1 MEQNRC
7 EKSTLLLAAVIGVAL
22 HGTYSTL
29 FNSLVEWSI
38 FPILSLVLAVYC
50 LHQRYLHQPMTD
62 GMPKL
67 IFSFFLLG
75 FFGYNAY
82 IRMGNPEMGS
92 NFFSSVAIVVMALW
106 IYRQIKQR
114 QRLRVQAEEAER
126 ASQAEQY

>member
-7 EKSTLLLAAVIGVAL
+7 EKGTLLLATIIGVAL

-29 FNSLVEWSI
+29 FNPLVDLSV
-38 FPILSLVLAVYC
+38 FPILSLLLAIYC
-50 LHQRYLHQPMTD
+50 LHQRYLHQAMTD

-75 FFGYNAY
+75 MFGYNAY
-82 IRMGNPEMGS
+82 MRTNNPDMGS
-92 NFFSSVAIVVMALW
+92 NFFSSVVLVILALW

-114 QRLRVQAEEAER
+114 QRLRLEEKEEQKIYHAE
-126 ASQAEQY
+126 